1 VKGMLTQRDKSKLV
15 ISIESIQRSLTI
27 EIQGFELEMI

>member
-1 VKGMLTQRDKSKLV
+1 VKGLLMQRDKDKLV

-27 EIQGFELEMI
+27 EIQDYELEMI